1 MASST
6 KILKKKK
13 DSFAGYEKIE
23 YYKRTSS
30 TRVMKKSS
38 TTGTFIIF
46 QTLFSKGI
54 LTFVDPMPS
63 FITYDGKRLPKNWI
77 GTLLPLC
84 SKVGDASN
92 T

>member
-6 KILKKKK
+6 KILKKKETV
-13 DSFAGYEKIE
+13 S
-23 YYKRTSS
+23 
-30 TRVMKKSS
+30 RVMKKSS